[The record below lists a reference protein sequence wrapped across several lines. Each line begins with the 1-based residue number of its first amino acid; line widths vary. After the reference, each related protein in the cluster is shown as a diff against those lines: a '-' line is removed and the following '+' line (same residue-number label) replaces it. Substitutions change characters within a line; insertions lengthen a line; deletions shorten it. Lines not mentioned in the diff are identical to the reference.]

1 MLKNLIYVV
10 GLTLSLAVAS
20 GRAEVPP
27 QPSTA
32 PAEPDKLT
40 GGDDLGK
47 HQAAL
52 AQIRESLARHN
63 LTAAE
68 LQALREQID
77 PLSDSTSAT
86 LKRLESHL
94 AAIKER
100 LDQLG
105 PKPDAKAPRESPA
118 VTAERT
124 SQQKSYTDISEVVKQ
139 ARALAAEA
147 EQTRT
152 PIDAEDLGKL
162 QAALV
167 QIRES
172 LARHNLTAAELQA
185 LRDATASDKV
195 SPTT

>member
-1 MLKNLIYVV
+1 MLKNLLYAV
-10 GLTLSLAVAS
+10 GLALSLAVAS

-77 PLSDSTSAT
+77 RLSDSIRAT
-86 LKRLESHL
+86 LERLESHL

-124 SQQKSYTDISEVVKQ
+124 SQQKSYADISEVE
-139 ARALAAEA
+139 AGPCAAAEA

-152 PIDAEDLGKL
+152 SITTGRRRPLT
-162 QAALV
+162 
-167 QIRES
+167 RS
-172 LARHNLTAAELQA
+172 LFTKSASIAARH
-185 LRDATASDKV
+185 SDRGHA
-195 SPTT
+195 

>member
-1 MLKNLIYVV
+1 MLKNLIYAV

-77 PLSDSTSAT
+77 RLSDSIRAT
-86 LKRLESHL
+86 LERLESHL
-94 AAIKER
+94 AAIKEW
-100 LDQLG
+100 
-105 PKPDAKAPRESPA
+105 
-118 VTAERT
+118 T
-124 SQQKSYTDISEVVKQ
+124 SSG
-139 ARALAAEA
+139 R
-147 EQTRT
+147 
-152 PIDAEDLGKL
+152 
-162 QAALV
+162 
-167 QIRES
+167 
-172 LARHNLTAAELQA
+172 
-185 LRDATASDKV
+185 
-195 SPTT
+195 SPTPRRRPKAQR

>member
-1 MLKNLIYVV
+1 LLKNLIYVV

-105 PKPDAKAPRESPA
+105 PKPDAKAPPERLKVVCENAVREA
-118 VTAERT
+118 
-124 SQQKSYTDISEVVKQ
+124 D
-139 ARALAAEA
+139 
-147 EQTRT
+147 
-152 PIDAEDLGKL
+152 D
-162 QAALV
+162 
-167 QIRES
+167 
-172 LARHNLTAAELQA
+172 
-185 LRDATASDKV
+185 
-195 SPTT
+195 